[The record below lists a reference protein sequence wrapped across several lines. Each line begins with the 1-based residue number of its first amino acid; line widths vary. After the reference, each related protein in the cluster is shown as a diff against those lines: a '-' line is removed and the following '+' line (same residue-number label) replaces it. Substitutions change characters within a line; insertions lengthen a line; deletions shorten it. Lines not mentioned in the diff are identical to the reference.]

1 MSTSGDLLRHGE
13 RRYVTVLFADM
24 KGFTEVSRRL
34 DPEEMDLLMDRI
46 FGRFESIITA
56 YGGGVEKYIGD
67 ALVAIFGVPQIHE
80 DDPTRAIYAALDFLE
95 ELRTVEVGSGAASE
109 PVGFRI
115 GINTGLITTGKRGQQ
130 EVVTGHAM
138 AVAARLESE
147 AGLNTIFVSETTRE
161 KCSDDFLFSKRRLLT
176 VSGVEEPVAAYE
188 VIRRVGSP
196 PVSELPFF
204 GRESLLSE
212 LNRRYL
218 QRPNGGVPGVTLTGP
233 PGIGKTRTATAFTDG
248 LRRFPGFK
256 APILYARARRFR
268 RSTFSVI
275 HDLIVSGLG
284 LDQEAETESIAETVD
299 ALPGLSRAEGRRFAG
314 LLRRESEEQVDESE
328 LFLLLYRLLEELCRG
343 GSKEYP
349 PILFVDNLHHI
360 DRQSEDF
367 LAFFFQNSESRPFVL
382 ATSRTE
388 EFRELAV
395 FGDTELLRVPPL
407 EREEGRKLMRFQLR
421 ESNRL
426 MDEERLE
433 EILNVTDGNPLFIV
447 EYARY
452 AENAPELPT
461 TIQSIFLTAVDS
473 YAEEQKSFLKKMS
486 VFVHSFT
493 PEEGKFLLKRTKG
506 DPDRF
511 EELVEFFSDEG
522 VLYEDGGAYFFR
534 NEAFKLAIYSTVLN
548 HNKRIL
554 HRAIA
559 DYMRLE
565 NAPEYL
571 RLMHHLSRAEA
582 YEELEELL
590 LSVPGTI
597 THLETIRYVELLL
610 DHLRERG
617 VSVESSRVANLLFYK
632 AAIYFNNGKTDEADR
647 EVKSIL
653 SAAVEERNY
662 EYAARAYHILTAYN
676 VKLCSFQ
683 NAELCGR
690 KALAYYARC
699 AGPGEARRDV
709 LRNMAVSEMLRNRPE
724 ESLRLVEEIR
734 DVEGKNEGVYREAL
748 GETLLLAGEYNKA
761 LEALTLQLL
770 ERDPEFRLSS
780 RFLRVRIHAE
790 RCDYDGVL
798 EDGERYLAQ
807 GSGNAA
813 ELSQVYAYRAVALA
827 ALSSAGAGS
836 GSPESEG
843 ALRQAEFAAFRVAS
857 DLDRLDALRS
867 VTEAHLLLGNYD
879 QAERYGREGITI
891 GLRHSGYYPT
901 FSLLVMAAELSV
913 RRKRTEAARFF
924 IEEASFY
931 VEVKPRLRARDVAV
945 YWFLRWCLG
954 LDDDGALE
962 AARDLIALEA
972 ESIGEE
978 EMVSRFLKGRSFAMI
993 ESSDRDDRYC
1003 VDSVAKPPP
1012 RE

>member
-1 MSTSGDLLRHGE
+1 MTTSGDLLRHGE

-34 DPEEMDLLMDRI
+34 DPEEMDLLMDSV
-46 FGRFESIITA
+46 FGRFEKIISA
-56 YGGGVEKYIGD
+56 YGGSVEKYIGD
-67 ALVAIFGVPQIHE
+67 ALVAVFGVPQIHE
-80 DDPTRAIYAALDFLE
+80 DDPSRAVYAALDFLE
-95 ELRTVEVGSGAASE
+95 ELPALELGNRGGSE
-109 PVGFRI
+109 PIGFRI

-147 AGLNTIFVSETTRE
+147 AGLNTVFVSETTRQ

-176 VSGVEEPVAAYE
+176 VSGVDEPVAAYQ
-188 VIRRVGSP
+188 VLRRLGSP

-204 GRESLLSE
+204 GRETLLAE

-218 QRPNGGVPGVTLTGP
+218 GRPAGGVPGVTLTGP
-233 PGIGKTRTATAFTDG
+233 PGIGKTRLATVFVDG
-248 LRRFPGFK
+248 LRRYPRFD
-256 APILYARARRFR
+256 APVLYARARRFR

-284 LDQEAETESIAETVD
+284 LERESDTGAVEERVEEIPA
-299 ALPGLSRAEGRRFAG
+299 LSREEGRRFAG
-314 LLRRESEEQVDESE
+314 LLRRESEERLDESE

-349 PILFVDNLHHI
+349 PILFVDNLHYI

-367 LAFFFQNSESRPFVL
+367 LAFFFQNTESHPFIL
-382 ATSRTE
+382 ATSRTDA
-388 EFRELAV
+388 FGELPV
-395 FGDTELLRVPPL
+395 FGETEPLEVPPL
-407 EREEGRKLMRFQLR
+407 EREEAGKLMEFQLR
-421 ESNRL
+421 ESNRYI
-426 MDEERLE
+426 DEDRRE
-433 EILNVTDGNPLFIV
+433 EMLRVTGGNPLFVV

-452 AENAPELPT
+452 AENAPEVPT
-461 TIQSIFLTAVDS
+461 TIQSIFLTAVDA
-473 YAEEQKSFLKKMS
+473 YTEEQKSFLKKMS
-486 VFVHSFT
+486 AFVHSFD
-493 PEEGKFLLKRTKG
+493 PEEGRFLLERTNA
-506 DPDRF
+506 DPTRF
-511 EELVEFFSDEG
+511 EELTRFFLGEG
-522 VLYEDGGAYFFR
+522 VIYEEAGAYFFR
-534 NEAFKLAIYSTVLN
+534 NDAFKLAIYSTVLN

-559 DYMRLE
+559 DYMRRE

-582 YEELEELL
+582 YEELEALL
-590 LSVPGTI
+590 FTVPGTI

-610 DHLRERG
+610 DHLQAAGE
-617 VSVESSRVANLLFYK
+617 SVESSRVANLLFYK

-653 SAAVEERNY
+653 AAAVEGRNY

-690 KALAYYARC
+690 KALAYYGRC
-699 AGPGEARRDV
+699 DGPGEARRDV

-724 ESLRLVEEIR
+724 AARRLVEEIR
-734 DVEGKNEGVYREAL
+734 EFPGKNEGVYREAL
-748 GETLLLAGEYNKA
+748 GETLLLAGEYRPA
-761 LEALTLQLL
+761 LDALSVELL
-770 ERDPEFRLSS
+770 EEDPEFRLSS
-780 RFLRVRIHAE
+780 RFLRVRLQAE
-790 RCDYDGVL
+790 RCDYAGVL
-798 EDGERYLAQ
+798 RESAGYLAQ
-807 GSGNAA
+807 SSGNAA

-827 ALSSAGAGS
+827 ATGGESSDSRGS
-836 GSPESEG
+836 
-843 ALRQAEFAAFRVAS
+843 LRQAEFAAFRVAS

-913 RRKRTEAARFF
+913 RTKRTEAARFF
-924 IEEASFY
+924 LEEASFY
-931 VEVKPRLRARDVAV
+931 IDLKPRLRGRDVAV
-945 YWFLRWCLG
+945 YRFLRWCLG
-954 LDDDGALE
+954 VDGEDALE

-972 ESIGEE
+972 EAIGDEE
-978 EMVSRFLKGRSFAMI
+978 LVDRFLRGRLFAMI
-993 ESSDRDDRYC
+993 EDADQPNRGC
-1003 VDSVAKPPP
+1003 EDSVAKPRA